1 MMNSEIP
8 GECVTEETL
17 TDYLDG
23 ALDPI
28 VKAASEVHLIACDQ
42 CRSRLVFFMK
52 LLKEELDPREQVAL
66 VAIQDNWK
74 KGQVQHYVPARRTG
88 VYHRWMLALGGI
100 VAVLVLAVGVSEIV
114 GRIGEPRSASEV
126 VQLLLDQHNRPFEGR
141 LSGQPALPFLA
152 TRGPEDSETTNFGL
166 LVGQMTRLSATS
178 SEMGQFYLLQRKFDR
193 AIDYLQPVARESGA
207 TPEIHND
214 LGVAYLESGVP
225 QNLQKAL
232 NEFRLAL
239 VVKSDFAPASFN
251 LAIVYERMHDTVQE
265 RQELLHL
272 LKIETDPAW
281 ADQARAK
288 FEGIRN

>member
-1 MMNSEIP
+1 MMDSEIP

-28 VKAASEVHLIACDQ
+28 VKAASEVHLIACDR
-42 CRSRLVFFMK
+42 CRSRLVFFMR
-52 LLKEELDPREQVAL
+52 LLKEELNPQEKVTL
-66 VAIQDNWK
+66 VAIQDEWK
-74 KGQVQHYVPARRTG
+74 KGHEERHVPARRTG
-88 VYHRWMLALGGI
+88 AHSRWMLVLGGI
-100 VAVLVLAVGVSEIV
+100 VAVLVLAAGIRELVDHM
-114 GRIGEPRSASEV
+114 GEPRSANEV
-126 VQLLLDQHNRPFEGR
+126 VQLLLDQHHRPFEGR

-166 LVGQMTRLSATS
+166 LAGQMTRLSATS

-214 LGVAYLESGVP
+214 LGVAYLESGGA

-239 VVKSDFAPASFN
+239 AVKPDFAPASFN
-251 LAIVYERMHDTVQE
+251 LALVYERMRDTVGE
-265 RQELLHL
+265 RLELIHF

-281 ADQARAK
+281 AEQARVK

>member
-42 CRSRLVFFMK
+42 CRSRLVFFMR
-52 LLKEELDPREQVAL
+52 LLKEELDPQERVAL

-88 VYHRWMLALGGI
+88 LHHRWMLALGGI
-100 VAVLVLAVGVSEIV
+100 VAVLVLAVGISEIV
-114 GRIGEPRSASEV
+114 GHIGEPRSANEV
-126 VQLLLDQHNRPFEGR
+126 VQLLLDQKQRPFEGR
-141 LSGQPALPFLA
+141 LSGQPALPFMA
-152 TRGPEDSETTNFGL
+152 TRGLEDSETTNYGL
-166 LVGQMTRLSATS
+166 LVGQMARLSATS

-214 LGVAYLESGVP
+214 LGVAYLESGA

-239 VVKSDFAPASFN
+239 AAKPDFAPASFN

-265 RQELLHL
+265 RLELTHL